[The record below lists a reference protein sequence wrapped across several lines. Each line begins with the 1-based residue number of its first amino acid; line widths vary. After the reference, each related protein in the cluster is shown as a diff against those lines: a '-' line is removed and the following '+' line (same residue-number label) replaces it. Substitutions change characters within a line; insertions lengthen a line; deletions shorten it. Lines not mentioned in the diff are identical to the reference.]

1 MRAVISFNPAVVLAA
16 LFGLSIAVSIVSSTR
31 ADESDAR
38 ERVILM
44 KNGRVLTGVAARNA
58 GGWLIEQN
66 NGRVQVPIE
75 QVNLVANNLIDAY
88 RQQRDSVVEPTPA
101 THMSLAQWC
110 ISYRLHGE
118 ARDELRKCLN
128 LDPEHSGA
136 RKLLRRLD
144 DMLDPPVAKSTPKD
158 QIVLKSHDGFLV
170 PDAESL
176 GGLSNEAAAAFT
188 QRVQPLLM
196 NKCGNASCHGTS
208 GPATKHDGFHLI
220 AVRPGSNGHRL
231 YTERNLA
238 EVLRYVDLEDPSL
251 SPLVAI
257 PQGTHAG
264 TAGVFNGSSG
274 NGQLKMLRAWIKTV
288 AEEKRTEEE
297 ELRSRPSI
305 ASKLRKPKGETS
317 ANRPDPLDDNID
329 QPKTIAAGVGAPS
342 GPSARNTTMSTK
354 PERLAKSDDSMMTAA
369 EDAATPSRSDRQLQ
383 PPRSAGEAAAERKSP
398 NDPKAKPTYR
408 SDDEPSD
415 DPFDPDL
422 FNRRFHSRPRR

>member
-1 MRAVISFNPAVVLAA
+1 MRAVTSFNTGVVLAA
-16 LFGLSIAVSIVSSTR
+16 LFSLSIAVSIVSSTQ

-58 GGWLIEQN
+58 GGWLLEQS
-66 NGRVQVPIE
+66 NGRLQVPIE
-75 QVNLVANNLIDAY
+75 QVNLVANNLVDAY

-136 RKLLRRLD
+136 RKLMRRLD
-144 DMLDPPVAKSTPKD
+144 DMLDPPVAKTTPKD

-188 QRVQPLLM
+188 QRIQPLLM
-196 NKCGNASCHGTS
+196 NKCGNASCHGTTT
-208 GPATKHDGFHLI
+208 PPTKPEGFHLM

-264 TAGVFNGSSG
+264 TAGVFNGTSG

-305 ASKLRKPKGETS
+305 ASKLRKPKGEPL
-317 ANRPDPLDDNID
+317 ANRPDPLDDDID
-329 QPKTIAAGVGAPS
+329 LPKTKAAGA
-342 GPSARNTTMSTK
+342 GPLSNPFARNTTMSTK
-354 PERLAKSDDSMMTAA
+354 PERVAQTDDSTATTI
-369 EDAATPSRSDRQLQ
+369 EDATLL
-383 PPRSAGEAAAERKSP
+383 PPRAERPAPKSAAEAAAERKSP
-398 NDPKAKPTYR
+398 TDPKAKPSYQ
-408 SDDEPSD
+408 DDDAPSD
-415 DPFDPDL
+415 DPFDPNI

>member
-1 MRAVISFNPAVVLAA
+1 MRAVASFNTGVVLAA
-16 LFGLSIAVSIVSSTR
+16 LFSLSIAVSIVSSTQ

-44 KNGRVLTGVAARNA
+44 KNGRVLTGVAGRNA
-58 GGWLIEQN
+58 GGWLLEQS

-75 QVNLVANNLIDAY
+75 QVNLVANSLVDAY
-88 RQQRDSVVEPTPA
+88 RQQRDSVAEPTPA
-101 THMSLAQWC
+101 THMNLAQWC

-128 LDPEHSGA
+128 LDPEHTGA
-136 RKLLRRLD
+136 RKLMRRLD

-176 GGLSNEAAAAFT
+176 GGLSNETAAAFT

-196 NKCGNASCHGTS
+196 NKCGNASCHGTTT
-208 GPATKHDGFHLI
+208 PPTKPDGFHLM

-288 AEEKRTEEE
+288 ADEKRTEEE

-305 ASKLRKPKGETS
+305 ASKLRKPKGEPL
-317 ANRPDPLDDNID
+317 ANRPDPLDGEID
-329 QPKTIAAGVGAPS
+329 LPKSTTVSAGALSNPF
-342 GPSARNTTMSTK
+342 ARNTTMSTR
-354 PERLAKSDDSMMTAA
+354 PERVAQADESVATTI
-369 EDAATPSRSDRQLQ
+369 EDATSL
-383 PPRSAGEAAAERKSP
+383 PPRTERQAPKSAAEAAAERKSP
-398 NDPKAKPTYR
+398 TDPKTKPSYQ
-408 SDDEPSD
+408 DDDAPSD
-415 DPFDPDL
+415 DPFDPNI